1 MKLYIGGTLQGQEEL
16 ARMENRDAE
25 IIPDFDGE
33 YSLQG
38 AKDKK
43 AEMLETYPAYFYLKA
58 DYEPNSVA
66 VTETAPFTYHMEV
79 TGDDPY
85 LGFIGLIETLPNQDY
100 VIAFEYMLD
109 KEITDGRTY
118 FANPG
123 LSSVQYN
130 SYGTLAAASEWT
142 KYYIDVRQAYAEWGW
157 GKGTDH
163 WFRWDLSEEGT
174 GFVLDV
180 RHIRVITRA
189 QMEAEGGS
197 TGIGDIVTS
206 DKVQNGKLQGIFN
219 LNGQR
224 VEKAV
229 KGLYI
234 INGKKVLV
242 K

>member
-1 MKLYIGGTLQGQEEL
+1 
-16 ARMENRDAE
+16 
-25 IIPDFDGE
+25 
-33 YSLQG
+33 
-38 AKDKK
+38 
-43 AEMLETYPAYFYLKA
+43 
-58 DYEPNSVA
+58 
-66 VTETAPFTYHMEV
+66 HMEV

-118 FANPG
+118 FANPS
-123 LSSVQYN
+123 LSSVHYN

-163 WFRWDLSEEGT
+163 WFRWDLSEDGT

-219 LNGQR
+219 LSGQR
-224 VEKAV
+224 VQKPV